1 MKTNGNPHHRE
12 ILTLIKENAGTPT
25 QHTFSDSYLGNS
37 HFRYAISVPGLR
49 KIAKDWMAAHRNLSA
64 AEVSKLLT
72 SLITGESGTEK
83 SMAGIILDN
92 TTSAQRKFDP
102 EIFDAWLDH
111 LVGWAEIDSL
121 CTGSYSVT
129 EIPADWKRWKKLL
142 IRFSKSKN
150 INKRRASIVFLCAP
164 LRKSRDRELIDLAL
178 ENIDRLKAEKDV
190 LITKAISWVLRS
202 AIPAQKQIVKKYLDL
217 NKESL
222 PKIAV
227 RETLVKL
234 KTGKKTK
241 SKPK

>member
-1 MKTNGNPHHRE
+1 MKGNPHHSE
-12 ILTLIKENAGTPT
+12 ILALIKKNAGTPT
-25 QHTFSDSYLGNS
+25 QHTFSDRYLGNS
-37 HFRYAISVPGLR
+37 HFRYPISVPAMR
-49 KIAKDWMAAHRNLSA
+49 KIAKDWMKAHRNLSA
-64 AEVSKLLT
+64 VEISTLIT

-83 SMAGIILDN
+83 SMAGIILDS
-92 TTSAQRKFDP
+92 TTAAQRKFDP
-102 EIFDAWLDH
+102 ELFDTWLDH
-111 LVGWAEIDSL
+111 LVGWAEIDGL

-129 EIPADWKRWKKLL
+129 EIPTDWKRWKKLL

-150 INKRRASIVFLCAP
+150 INKRRASIVWLCAP
-164 LRKSRDRELIDLAL
+164 LRKSKDRRLIDLAL
-178 ENIDRLKAEKDV
+178 ENVDRLKGEKDV

-202 AIPAQKQIVKKYLDL
+202 ALPAQKMIVKKYLDL